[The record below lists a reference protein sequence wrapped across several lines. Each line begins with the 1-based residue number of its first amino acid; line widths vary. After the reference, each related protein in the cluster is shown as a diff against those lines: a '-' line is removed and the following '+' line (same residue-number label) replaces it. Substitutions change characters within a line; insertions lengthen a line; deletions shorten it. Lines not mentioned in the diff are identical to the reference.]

1 MKFLTDKDSAD
12 IMGEKARHVLVNES
26 SPLDSSTGT
35 PCAPTPLLF
44 LGGSWRSS
52 DKWNVIQSALSS
64 DMWHQKALRHVPVP
78 YSYILMLVLK
88 LSEPTCGG
96 SVSNYF
102 HIFNC
107 TDHSWVL
114 DVCHRCVT
122 PTQSKCYRGAVTWDW
137 WIGQGVRQKSKQ
149 IQRNRRR
156 RRRKSF
162 PCKTKIASVVSWG

>member
-12 IMGEKARHVLVNES
+12 VMGEKARHVLVNES

-64 DMWHQKALRHVPVP
+64 DMWHQKALRRVPVP

-96 SVSNYF
+96 RVSSYF

-122 PTQSKCYRGAVTWDW
+122 PTQSKCYRGAVTCEIDELARVW
-137 WIGQGVRQKSKQ
+137 GRKVNKYKETEEEEEEKVFRVKQKLHQ
-149 IQRNRRR
+149 
-156 RRRKSF
+156 
-162 PCKTKIASVVSWG
+162 

>member
-12 IMGEKARHVLVNES
+12 VMGEKARHVLVNES

-44 LGGSWRSS
+44 LEGSWRSS

-64 DMWHQKALRHVPVP
+64 DMWHQKALRRVPVP

-96 SVSNYF
+96 SVSSYF

-107 TDHSWVL
+107 TDHIWVL

-122 PTQSKCYRGAVTWDW
+122 PTQSKCYRGAVTCEIDELARVW
-137 WIGQGVRQKSKQ
+137 GRKVNKYNETEEEEEEKVFRVKQKLHQ
-149 IQRNRRR
+149 
-156 RRRKSF
+156 
-162 PCKTKIASVVSWG
+162 